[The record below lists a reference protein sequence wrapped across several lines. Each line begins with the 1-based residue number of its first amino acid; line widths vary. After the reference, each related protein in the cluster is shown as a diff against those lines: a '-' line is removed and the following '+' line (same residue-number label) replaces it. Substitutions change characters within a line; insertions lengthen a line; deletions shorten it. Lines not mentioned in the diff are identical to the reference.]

1 MPAKTR
7 QAQKQDFDYLIKTV
21 LDTQDDD
28 LLTTVLAQNNITQIS
43 TILTMPMRAIDLLMY
58 IETKDNIEIEKPIPF
73 YIAAVFR
80 IIKAWNQHL
89 ISTHNLKKID
99 WSDQAIVNAD
109 TYDDFRVAIYDPDIP
124 ISSYKAINIPP
135 PTPPTPPK
143 QTNIVS
149 DFQKSIKRDKAHYSV
164 LTNESNWDEW
174 KRSTI
179 ATIYAHGC
187 QDVIY
192 STYAPSTPSEV
203 ALFQQ
208 QNNFMYDVFN
218 TVLKTPMGKHYVRAS
233 ESTRDAQQ
241 VWTSYMKYMRTSS
254 RADSELEDLMSSL
267 TSLRLTP
274 SYKGTSLDFIVEW
287 LDKLRQYE
295 DMTPQSSHFPEP
307 MKKAMLQ
314 NAVSNLK
321 AFGDVKMAENIEIAK
336 QRGPIPYS
344 EYVVLLQNSA
354 ANYDKRNLA
363 SHLRNKQRLINEVH
377 FNLDDFH
384 LHDDSPPSDDQN
396 EDEEQF
402 FGSFAAYEA
411 TTSRPTSFRRRP
423 TLKLETWSKLSRADQ
438 TAWDQLSDYAKWSIM
453 ASFKPQQHRNI
464 QQPSPT
470 NHLQA
475 NLTQLENNDIEDDDV
490 SPDQDRHDTE
500 PSNQTLIHAAKTN
513 KVLPPSDI
521 RMLLSSNDD
530 TDLANISKPP
540 HIIKPKRKCHLHELR
555 YIVSQH
561 DNRIARNRG
570 ALVDRG
576 ANGGLAGS
584 DVRVISKTDRLVD
597 VSGLDNHEMTNLH
610 IVTAGGVVSTQRGEA
625 ILIMHQYAH
634 IPNGKTI
641 HSCIQ
646 VEHFGNDVDDKSIKL
661 SKGKQ
666 LITTLDGYAIP
677 LNMINGL
684 PYMPIRPFSDQEF
697 RTLPHIVLTSDVPW
711 DPSIVDH
718 LYADEDAW
726 EAQIPNDFGDYD
738 YSFFDHTGSLP
749 NESITVETNWHKTH
763 AQLLGPLLA
772 PDIEIN
778 ARVSVPSPRTFE
790 KYRDYFLRAPTDVI
804 QKTFDAT
811 TQYAQSGWI
820 TGSIYDTY
828 RSPFPALNVRR
839 RNESVATDTIFC
851 DTPAIDDGATCA
863 QFFTGLQ
870 SKFCEVY
877 GMKTDGHFVR
887 TLMDTIRKNG
897 AMDTL
902 VSDRAQSEM
911 SNKVKDVL
919 RHLCIDAWQSEPHY
933 QHQNQAERRY
943 KSVKHNV
950 NKVLNM
956 AAAPAYCWLL
966 CLQYVCFIMNRLALQ
981 SLQWRTPYEKLHGS
995 TPDISMIYRFKF
1007 YDRVYYKRDESRG
1020 GANFPSQSNESV
1032 GRFVGFSEDVGHPM
1046 TYKVLTEDTLKV
1058 IHRSRIKLASVDPNL
1073 RLDDPILPAEQTTTA
1088 DVNPNPIP
1096 TSPEVTLQSDTSTN
1110 ILPTPETERPMANI
1124 TTDDLIGRTYLSQPQ
1139 EDGTRRRIKIIEQLD
1154 DFDNMIANDSNMIKF
1169 RATTDDGTIE
1179 EVITYN
1185 QILDKLEAEDGED
1198 DEWHFKSILNHQGP
1212 LKPNHPDYK
1221 GSSWN
1226 VQILWE
1232 NDEVTWEPLR
1242 IIAASDPV
1250 TCAIYAK
1257 NNQLLHLEGWTRFKR
1272 LASRQKKLLRLAH
1285 QARLQS
1291 YRLAPRYKFGVQV
1304 PRNHDQ
1310 AMELDRA
1317 NGNTLWRDAEKLELA
1332 QIDEYETFQDLG
1344 IGKRPAGYKQI
1355 RVHFVYDVKPTLKR
1369 KARLVA
1375 DGQLTDTP
1383 IDSVYSSVVSIRGLK
1398 MCLFLAELNKLES
1411 WCTDVGNAY
1420 LEAYTEEK
1428 LFIIAGPEFG
1438 DLQGH
1443 TLIISRALYGLKSS
1457 GLRWWERFSDVLTDM
1472 GFVPSKA
1479 EDDIWM
1485 RNKKDHYEYIAR
1497 YVDDLAI
1504 ISKNPQS
1511 IVDAFSKRYQLK
1523 LKGSGPINYHLGSDF
1538 YRDGTGTLCMSPTKY
1553 ITRMMD
1559 NYERMFGSKPK
1570 ATYSSPLEKGDHPEL
1585 DTSKELNDDD
1595 IKKYQ
1600 SLIGALQWIITL
1612 GRLDI
1617 ATAVMTMSSFRV
1629 APRQGHLDR
1638 LKRIYGY
1645 LAKMKHGASRFRTGA
1660 PDFSAIPITEYDWE
1674 RSIYGKVKEL
1684 IPEDAPTPYGPL
1696 VTITTYV
1703 DANLCHDMITGRSVT
1718 GVLHLLNK
1726 SIIDYYTKKQPRVE
1740 TATYGSEYMA
1750 ARTATE
1756 QIMDLRTSLRYLG
1769 VNIFGPTYMF
1779 GDNSTVVNSSNTPKA
1794 RLHKRHVILSF
1805 HRVREAIA
1813 AKILHF
1819 IFIPGSDNPADI
1831 LSKHWGYQQIST
1843 KLKALLFWHGDTKD
1857 IQ

>member
-1 MPAKTR
+1 M
-7 QAQKQDFDYLIKTV
+7 
-21 LDTQDDD
+21 
-28 LLTTVLAQNNITQIS
+28 
-43 TILTMPMRAIDLLMY
+43 
-58 IETKDNIEIEKPIPF
+58 
-73 YIAAVFR
+73 
-80 IIKAWNQHL
+80 
-89 ISTHNLKKID
+89 
-99 WSDQAIVNAD
+99 
-109 TYDDFRVAIYDPDIP
+109 
-124 ISSYKAINIPP
+124 
-135 PTPPTPPK
+135 
-143 QTNIVS
+143 
-149 DFQKSIKRDKAHYSV
+149 
-164 LTNESNWDEW
+164 
-174 KRSTI
+174 
-179 ATIYAHGC
+179 
-187 QDVIY
+187 
-192 STYAPSTPSEV
+192 
-203 ALFQQ
+203 
-208 QNNFMYDVFN
+208 
-218 TVLKTPMGKHYVRAS
+218 
-233 ESTRDAQQ
+233 
-241 VWTSYMKYMRTSS
+241 
-254 RADSELEDLMSSL
+254 
-267 TSLRLTP
+267 
-274 SYKGTSLDFIVEW
+274 
-287 LDKLRQYE
+287 
-295 DMTPQSSHFPEP
+295 
-307 MKKAMLQ
+307 
-314 NAVSNLK
+314 
-321 AFGDVKMAENIEIAK
+321 
-336 QRGPIPYS
+336 
-344 EYVVLLQNSA
+344 
-354 ANYDKRNLA
+354 
-363 SHLRNKQRLINEVH
+363 
-377 FNLDDFH
+377 
-384 LHDDSPPSDDQN
+384 
-396 EDEEQF
+396 
-402 FGSFAAYEA
+402 
-411 TTSRPTSFRRRP
+411 
-423 TLKLETWSKLSRADQ
+423 
-438 TAWDQLSDYAKWSIM
+438 
-453 ASFKPQQHRNI
+453 
-464 QQPSPT
+464 
-470 NHLQA
+470 
-475 NLTQLENNDIEDDDV
+475 
-490 SPDQDRHDTE
+490 
-500 PSNQTLIHAAKTN
+500 
-513 KVLPPSDI
+513 
-521 RMLLSSNDD
+521 
-530 TDLANISKPP
+530 
-540 HIIKPKRKCHLHELR
+540 
-555 YIVSQH
+555 
-561 DNRIARNRG
+561 
-570 ALVDRG
+570 
-576 ANGGLAGS
+576 
-584 DVRVISKTDRLVD
+584 
-597 VSGLDNHEMTNLH
+597 
-610 IVTAGGVVSTQRGEA
+610 
-625 ILIMHQYAH
+625 
-634 IPNGKTI
+634 
-641 HSCIQ
+641 
-646 VEHFGNDVDDKSIKL
+646 
-661 SKGKQ
+661 
-666 LITTLDGYAIP
+666 
-677 LNMINGL
+677 
-684 PYMPIRPFSDQEF
+684 
-697 RTLPHIVLTSDVPW
+697 
-711 DPSIVDH
+711 
-718 LYADEDAW
+718 
-726 EAQIPNDFGDYD
+726 
-738 YSFFDHTGSLP
+738 
-749 NESITVETNWHKTH
+749 
-763 AQLLGPLLA
+763 
-772 PDIEIN
+772 
-778 ARVSVPSPRTFE
+778 
-790 KYRDYFLRAPTDVI
+790 
-804 QKTFDAT
+804 
-811 TQYAQSGWI
+811 
-820 TGSIYDTY
+820 
-828 RSPFPALNVRR
+828 
-839 RNESVATDTIFC
+839 
-851 DTPAIDDGATCA
+851 
-863 QFFTGLQ
+863 
-870 SKFCEVY
+870 
-877 GMKTDGHFVR
+877 
-887 TLMDTIRKNG
+887 
-897 AMDTL
+897 
-902 VSDRAQSEM
+902 
-911 SNKVKDVL
+911 
-919 RHLCIDAWQSEPHY
+919 
-933 QHQNQAERRY
+933 
-943 KSVKHNV
+943 
-950 NKVLNM
+950 
-956 AAAPAYCWLL
+956 
-966 CLQYVCFIMNRLALQ
+966 
-981 SLQWRTPYEKLHGS
+981 
-995 TPDISMIYRFKF
+995 
-1007 YDRVYYKRDESRG
+1007 
-1020 GANFPSQSNESV
+1020 
-1032 GRFVGFSEDVGHPM
+1032 
-1046 TYKVLTEDTLKV
+1046 
-1058 IHRSRIKLASVDPNL
+1058 
-1073 RLDDPILPAEQTTTA
+1073 
-1088 DVNPNPIP
+1088 
-1096 TSPEVTLQSDTSTN
+1096 
-1110 ILPTPETERPMANI
+1110 
-1124 TTDDLIGRTYLSQPQ
+1124 
-1139 EDGTRRRIKIIEQLD
+1139 
-1154 DFDNMIANDSNMIKF
+1154 
-1169 RATTDDGTIE
+1169 
-1179 EVITYN
+1179 
-1185 QILDKLEAEDGED
+1185 
-1198 DEWHFKSILNHQGP
+1198 
-1212 LKPNHPDYK
+1212 
-1221 GSSWN
+1221 
-1226 VQILWE
+1226 
-1232 NDEVTWEPLR
+1232 
-1242 IIAASDPV
+1242 